1 MSTSHPRRSTISLT
15 SRPSAPQ
22 ITNAVLLT
30 SRAPDARMVR
40 SIRRFRNRK
49 ARSVRTIRRIEVW
62 EAQHGDERVV
72 EVGAARKLDV
82 LDARREL
89 ERDLALAVGEERDLR
104 ALPGRVADGDDAVDV
119 DRRHEAD
126 YSGAL
131 GVEVGAERPSQQHLV
146 QVLGPDA
153 KDVHQYLDPG
163 RDRALGELELAD
175 VALGQVDAVREQE
188 RTHAVDLDQPVAK
201 RVVGNVAR
209 RPQPPGVVEQT
220 REQELCHRVDEPGA
234 ADPLRGD
241 VAADDLKLHA

>member
-30 SRAPDARMVR
+30 SRAPDAR
-40 SIRRFRNRK
+40 I
-49 ARSVRTIRRIEVW
+49 VRTIRRIEVW

-72 EVGAARKLDV
+72 EVGAARELDV
-82 LDARREL
+82 LDPRREL
-89 ERDLALAVGEERDLR
+89 ESDLALAVGEERDLR

-131 GVEVGAERPSQQHLV
+131 GVEVGAERPSYQQPV

-153 KDVHQYLDPG
+153 MVVHQYLNHG
-163 RDRALGELELAD
+163 LA
-175 VALGQVDAVREQE
+175 
-188 RTHAVDLDQPVAK
+188 
-201 RVVGNVAR
+201 
-209 RPQPPGVVEQT
+209 RP
-220 REQELCHRVDEPGA
+220 
-234 ADPLRGD
+234 RG
-241 VAADDLKLHA
+241 